1 MKEFMKFAKS
11 TGIYLLG
18 NVLSKALSFILLPLY
33 TKYITPTDFGTY
45 DLNIALNT
53 FIYSILFLDI
63 WSGVMRFIF
72 EYTGDKR
79 GKSIFSGMIIYTIS
93 TVSYLLI
100 LLLVGLVVHVDYIWL
115 LFLVGFVTGMQQI
128 VGYTARAFGKNSF
141 FVFSGLIGSM
151 ATLVLNIVLIVNFHM
166 NYSALYISTIVGL
179 SLNTIILAK
188 AINFRKYLKREYY
201 DRALFN
207 EMVRFSLP
215 LSVNSAAYWFLT
227 GFNRVVISEQLSVA
241 ENGLYA
247 VATKFSSI
255 IQLVTTCFQ
264 MAWQELSFSKSKMS
278 RKEMSHFYSRSLNE
292 YIKFLYLGLIIAL
305 PVVRIIFPFVIN
317 KQYGN
322 AMNLAPIALYA
333 TFFSSISSFL
343 SSIISILKKNS
354 LIFTTTLLGA
364 IVNVIVIVALINVL
378 GVQAA
383 NISLCVGFF
392 VNVVMRIKLI
402 NRDVKLTIDYKILVL
417 LTALFIL
424 SVVIYMLFSNIVNL
438 LFFIMMIP
446 IFFFVYK
453 DKIMAIIKR

>member
-93 TVSYLLI
+93 TISYLVI
-100 LLLVGLVVHVDYIWL
+100 LLLVGMVVHVDYIGL
-115 LFLVGFVTGMQQI
+115 LFLVGFVTGIQQI

-141 FVFSGLIGSM
+141 FVFSGLIGSL

-179 SLNTIILAK
+179 GLNTIILAK
-188 AINFRKYLKREYY
+188 AINFKKYLKREYY
-201 DRALFN
+201 DRELFN
-207 EMVRFSLP
+207 EMVKFSLP

-227 GFNRVVISEQLSVA
+227 GFNRVVISDQLSVA

-278 RKEMSHFYSRSLNE
+278 RKEMSSFYSKSLNE

-354 LIFTTTLLGA
+354 LIFTTTLVGA

-392 VNVVMRIKLI
+392 VNVVMRVKLI

-424 SVVIYMLFSNIVNL
+424 SVAIYVLFSNMINL
-438 LFFIMMIP
+438 LFFVLMIP
-446 IFFFVYK
+446 VFFFIYK